1 MKTFELEYIENT
13 KSCVWVKFE
22 SIEFY
27 WETGTRSV
35 LVKGDNFDT
44 ELYFKG
50 QDEAATAKDA
60 KRAVRTYLENA
71 FGV

>member
-1 MKTFELEYIENT
+1 MKSFELEYIENS

-27 WETGTRSV
+27 WEAGTRSV

-44 ELYFKG
+44 ELYFTER
-50 QDEAATAKDA
+50 DEDATAKDA
-60 KRAVRTYLENA
+60 KEAVCTYLKNA